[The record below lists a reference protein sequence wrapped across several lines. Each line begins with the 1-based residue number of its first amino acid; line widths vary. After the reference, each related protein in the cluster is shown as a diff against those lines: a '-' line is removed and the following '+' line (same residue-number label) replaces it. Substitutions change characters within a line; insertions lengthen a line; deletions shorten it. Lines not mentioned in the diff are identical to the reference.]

1 MSDLDRMIEDSLR
14 EADGRSPQL
23 DLEPGYFAQAMS
35 LFTGR
40 TAWVHW
46 TIMIAQALMFIAGA
60 YCAVKFYQA
69 DVVMEALRWGLPS
82 VVLLVFSAIFKSTL
96 APKMETNRLL
106 MEIKRVELRIERM
119 RAEREG

>member
-14 EADGRSPQL
+14 EADGHSPQL
-23 DLEPGYFAQAMS
+23 DLEPGYFAQALS

-46 TIMIAQALMFIAGA
+46 TIMIAQSLMFIAGVV
-60 YCAVKFYQA
+60 CAVKFYQSST
-69 DVVMEALRWGLPS
+69 VMTALHWGLPA
-82 VVLLVFSAIFKSTL
+82 VVLLVFAAIFKSTL

-106 MEIKRVELRIERM
+106 MEIRRVELRIERM
-119 RAEREG
+119 RAERG

>member
-23 DLEPGYFAQAMS
+23 DLEPGYFAQALS

-46 TIMIAQALMFIAGA
+46 MIMIAQALMFVGGVI
-60 YCAVKFYQA
+60 CAVQFYQA
-69 DVVMEALRWGLPS
+69 DAVMEALRWGLPS
-82 VVLLVFSAIFKSTL
+82 VVLLVFAAIFKTAL
-96 APKMETNRLL
+96 GPRMETNRLL
-106 MEIKRVELRIERM
+106 MEIKRVELRIERL
-119 RAEREG
+119 RAERG

>member
-23 DLEPGYFAQAMS
+23 DLEPGYFAQALS

-46 TIMIAQALMFIAGA
+46 MIMIAQALMFVGGVV
-60 YCAVKFYQA
+60 CAVQFYQA
-69 DVVMEALRWGLPS
+69 DAVMQALRWGLPS
-82 VVLLVFSAIFKSTL
+82 VVLLVFAAIFKTAL
-96 APKMETNRLL
+96 GPRMETNRLL
-106 MEIKRVELRIERM
+106 TEIKRVELRIERL
-119 RAEREG
+119 RAERG

>member
-14 EADGRSPQL
+14 EADGHSPQL
-23 DLEPGYFAQAMS
+23 DLEPGYFAQALS

-46 TIMIAQALMFIAGA
+46 MIMVTQALMFIGGVF
-60 YCAVKFYQA
+60 CAVKFYQA
-69 DVVMEALRWGLPS
+69 DAVMEALRWGLPS
-82 VVLLVFSAIFKSTL
+82 VVLLVFAAIFKTAL
-96 APKMETNRLL
+96 GPRMETNRLL

-119 RAEREG
+119 RADRD

>member
-1 MSDLDRMIEDSLR
+1 
-14 EADGRSPQL
+14 
-23 DLEPGYFAQAMS
+23 MS

-46 TIMIAQALMFIAGA
+46 TIMIAQALMFVAGVI
-60 YCAVKFYQA
+60 CAVKFYQA
-69 DVVMEALRWGLPS
+69 EAVMPALHWGLPA

-106 MEIKRVELRIERM
+106 MEIRRVELRIERL
-119 RAEREG
+119 RSDRS